1 MAKFMKIFACCM
13 FKCSFYSGPYFTGP
27 STPLV
32 PRNNFR
38 QDDINVCV
46 YLYFR
51 QSPLLSVKIAVNE
64 FDLCCSPTDYPN
76 GKWRLRS
83 PLKHLKKKNYMG
95 KIYQGTGGCFFNFE
109 SYFQSI

>member
-1 MAKFMKIFACCM
+1 MKKVYIMAKFMKIFAYCI

-32 PRNNFR
+32 KGPRNNFR

-64 FDLCCSPTDYPN
+64 FDLSVCTIGYECSSGN
-76 GKWRLRS
+76 
-83 PLKHLKKKNYMG
+83 LKK
-95 KIYQGTGGCFFNFE
+95 TG
-109 SYFQSI
+109 